1 MRTILSLI
9 FLIILVFCGW
19 SGYKKGVI
27 MGIFSILAFIISVYG
42 ANLLAV
48 TYSGEVVDALRPFA
62 SGFVEV
68 NIVDKKV
75 RPAMGLDAM
84 TLSTADFF
92 AQNPG
97 REKEFCTLTYKAMGI
112 YDATS
117 EQMADEAVALAREK
131 EMDLPDAVVDV
142 LCSRISFV
150 AAFLLAFIMVYILV
164 TVILNIPNISFKIP
178 NLDVFNDVG
187 GAVLGVMQGI
197 CILLVVGWALKFTG
211 LLIPHETLAETFLVP
226 WFMDQ
231 PILAQYLGI

>member
-19 SGYKKGVI
+19 SGYKKGLI
-27 MGIFSILAFIISVYG
+27 MGVFSILAFVVSVYG

-97 REKEFCTLTYKAMGI
+97 REKEFCTLTYQNMGI
-112 YDATS
+112 FDATS
-117 EQMADEAVALAREK
+117 EQLAEEAVSYAREK
-131 EMDLPDAVVDV
+131 GADLLDSVVEV
-142 LCSRISFV
+142 LCTRISFV
-150 AAFLLAFIMVYILV
+150 AAFLLAFIMVYIIL
-164 TVILNIPNISFKIP
+164 TVLLNLPNISFKIP
-178 NLDVFNDVG
+178 NLDVLNDVG
-187 GAVLGVMQGI
+187 GAIFGIGQGV
-197 CILLVVGWALKFTG
+197 CVLLVVGWALKFTG
-211 LLIPHETLAETFLVP
+211 LFLPQETLSEAFLVP

-231 PILAQYLGI
+231 SVLVSYLGI

>member
-1 MRTILSLI
+1 MRTVLSLI
-9 FLIILVFCGW
+9 FLIILIFCGW
-19 SGYKKGVI
+19 SGYKKGLI
-27 MGIFSILAFIISVYG
+27 MGIFSVLAFVISVYG

-92 AQNPG
+92 VQNPG
-97 REKEFCTLTYKAMGI
+97 REKEFCILTYKAMGI

-117 EQMADEAVALAREK
+117 EQMADEAVALTREK
-131 EMDLPDAVVDV
+131 DIDITDAVVDV
-142 LCSRISFV
+142 LCARISFV

-178 NLDVFNDVG
+178 NLDALNDIG
-187 GAVLGVMQGI
+187 GAVLGVIQGI
-197 CILLVVGWALKFTG
+197 CILLVVGWALKFAG
-211 LLIPHETLAETFLVP
+211 LLIPQETLSEAFLVP

-231 PILAQYLGI
+231 SILVQYLGI

>member
-1 MRTILSLI
+1 MRTVLSLI

-19 SGYKKGVI
+19 SGYKKGLI
-27 MGIFSILAFIISVYG
+27 MGIFSVLAFVISVYG

-117 EQMADEAVALAREK
+117 EQMADEASALTREK
-131 EMDLPDAVVDV
+131 DIDITDAVVDV
-142 LCSRISFV
+142 LCARISFV

-178 NLDVFNDVG
+178 NLDALNDIG
-187 GAVLGVMQGI
+187 GAVLGVIQGI
-197 CILLVVGWALKFTG
+197 CILLVVGWALKFAG
-211 LLIPHETLAETFLVP
+211 LLIPQETLSETFLVP

-231 PILAQYLGI
+231 SILVQYLGI

>member
-1 MRTILSLI
+1 MRTILSLF

-19 SGYKKGVI
+19 SGYKKGLI
-27 MGIFSILAFIISVYG
+27 MGVFSILAFVISVYG

-97 REKEFCTLTYKAMGI
+97 REKEFCTLTYKNMGI
-112 YDATS
+112 FDATS
-117 EQMADEAVALAREK
+117 EQMADEAVSLAREK
-131 EMDLPDAVVDV
+131 SMELLDAVVEV
-142 LCSRISFV
+142 LCTRISFV
-150 AAFLLAFIMVYILV
+150 AAFLLAFIMVYILI

-178 NLDVFNDVG
+178 NFDAFNDIG
-187 GAVLGVMQGI
+187 GAILGVGQGV
-197 CILLVVGWALKFTG
+197 CVLLVIGWALKFTG
-211 LLIPHETLAETFLVP
+211 LLIPQETLSEAFLVP

-231 PILAQYLGI
+231 SVLVEYLGI

>member
-19 SGYKKGVI
+19 SGYKKGLI
-27 MGIFSILAFIISVYG
+27 MGIFSVLAFVISVYG
-42 ANLLAV
+42 ANLLAT

-84 TLSTADFF
+84 TLSTSDFF

-97 REKEFCTLTYKAMGI
+97 REKEFCTLTYKNMGI
-112 YDATS
+112 FDATS
-117 EQMADEAVALAREK
+117 EQMAEEAVACSREK
-131 EMDLPDAVVDV
+131 DLDLPDAVVDV
-142 LCSRISFV
+142 LCERISFV

-164 TVILNIPNISFKIP
+164 TVLLNIPNISFKIP
-178 NLDVFNDVG
+178 NFDVFNDIG
-187 GAVLGVMQGI
+187 GAAMGVLQGI

-211 LLIPHETLAETFLVP
+211 LLIPQDTLSETFLVP

-231 PILAQYLGI
+231 SLLVSYLGI